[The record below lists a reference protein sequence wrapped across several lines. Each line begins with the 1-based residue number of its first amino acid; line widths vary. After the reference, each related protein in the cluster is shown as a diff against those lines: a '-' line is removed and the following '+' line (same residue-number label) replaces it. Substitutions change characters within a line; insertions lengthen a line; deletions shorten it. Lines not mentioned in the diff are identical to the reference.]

1 MKKMLF
7 ILLLSFSSLF
17 AFEDLSSAN
26 FDEKVKDK
34 SVILDFYATWWGT
47 CKALGKSLTKYDA
60 SKTEDVTIYKID
72 IEAQNTL
79 KHRFNVIGVPTVIYM
94 KNGKV
99 IAKDLGY
106 KDTETIQTDVKKYFK

>member
-1 MKKMLF
+1 MKKLLF
-7 ILLLSFSSLF
+7 ILSLSFTSMF
-17 AFEDLSSAN
+17 AFEDLSSTN
-26 FDEKVKDK
+26 FDEKVKEK

-60 SKTEDVTIYKID
+60 SKTEDVTVYKID
-72 IEAQNTL
+72 IEAQSSL

-106 KDTETIQTDVKKYFK
+106 KSTETIKSDVEKYLK